1 MTKRLSAGL
10 AAGLAMLCGGA
21 TAQELIPMVIPRD
34 ANIVGLGVF
43 SVPDFYGS
51 GDKKGALAPI
61 VRYQFSDTQYVQVLG
76 PEVRVNVMPYRTDIR
91 VGPLLRFRRRRDD
104 DVNDDVVSR
113 MKPVATATEI
123 GAFIDYHMP
132 IDPANPLNK
141 WVFSADVA
149 GNTTGVYSGLT
160 GDIKATYWYPF
171 PQGLFGKPLLGAV
184 GFGLFFASDHFND
197 RYFGVHGS
205 DVLLF
210 PEQGFRPY
218 TAQGG
223 LTSFKIPFSLTSQ
236 VDPKWLV
243 TLAGRYEKLLN
254 DAKDSPVVKDRG
266 DENQFIIGIAASY
279 LF

>member
-21 TAQELIPMVIPRD
+21 AAQELIPMVIPRD

-184 GFGLFFASDHFND
+184 GFGL
-197 RYFGVHGS
+197 YGS